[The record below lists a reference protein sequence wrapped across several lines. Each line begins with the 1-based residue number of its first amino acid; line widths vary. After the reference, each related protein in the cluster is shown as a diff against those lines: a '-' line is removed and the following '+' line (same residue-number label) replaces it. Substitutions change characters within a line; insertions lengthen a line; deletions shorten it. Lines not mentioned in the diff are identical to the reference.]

1 MKELEKNE
9 LMAIDGGMTKTGAA
23 IIAGAAGAETILA
36 ISLLVAFPPAG
47 AAAVVGV
54 VVGLLGAQAI
64 TLGATIL
71 SGLFD

>member
-1 MKELEKNE
+1 MSKV
-9 LMAIDGGMTKTGAA
+9 GGA
-23 IIAGAAGAETILA
+23 IIAGATGAETILA
-36 ISLLVAFPPAG
+36 IGLLVAFPPAG

-54 VVGLLGAQAI
+54 VVGLLGAQVI